1 MCGSKKIAIIAIALM
16 GLAIMSTHA
25 QEPGWT
31 SGVIK
36 RGNVRT
42 ESQNTHILR
51 RPYRPFHFYGNTVRR
66 MHYQNRL
73 FPSTEELRKTVQ
85 MLNEPNDRSGRRSS
99 NAARPAPPANTFGP
113 AAPTNSYYD
122 TPPPLPT
129 SIYPTPDTDQSYQGF
144 RVRQS
149 SLTSQGSID
158 QR

>member
-1 MCGSKKIAIIAIALM
+1 MRGSKKIAIIAVALM
-16 GLAIMSTHA
+16 GLMIVDTQA

-42 ESQNTHILR
+42 DSRNTHILK

-66 MHYQNRL
+66 MHYQNRVL
-73 FPSTEELRKTVQ
+73 PSADELRKTVQ
-85 MLNEPNDRSGRRSS
+85 MLNAPTNNTGQQRST
-99 NAARPAPPANTFGP
+99 ATQPAPPANTFGP
-113 AAPTNSYYD
+113 AAPTNSYFD
-122 TPPPLPT
+122 TQPNPLQST
-129 SIYPTPDTDQSYQGF
+129 EPTPQTEQSYQGF

-149 SLTSQGSID
+149 SLTSEFSAS

>member
-1 MCGSKKIAIIAIALM
+1 MSGSSKIAIIAIALM
-16 GLAIMSTHA
+16 GLAMMSTQA

-42 ESQNTHILR
+42 QSRNTPILR

-85 MLNEPNDRSGRRSS
+85 MLNEPNSRSGQRRST
-99 NAARPAPPANTFGP
+99 ATQPAPPANTLGP
-113 AAPTNSYYD
+113 AAPTNSYFD
-122 TPPPLPT
+122 TPPPIPT
-129 SIYPTPDTDQSYQGF
+129 SIYPTPETDQSYQGF

-149 SLTSQGSID
+149 SLTSQGSIG